1 MMVIRMNEEILK
13 YILSFYWNFNLS
25 IKWEKKCKIK
35 IGFFFFFFFG
45 VDKNQ
50 YSNIKLKDEE
60 EQMIAYRVVF

>member
-13 YILSFYWNFNLS
+13 HILSFYWNFNLS

-35 IGFFFFFFFG
+35 IGFFFFFG